1 MAVLTTCL
9 FAAPVHAQDAE
20 GGSPRATLRLRYGA
34 AHHSGQQ
41 QVGTGAL
48 LYDDSVFND
57 LGASGSW
64 FLAQGQAPGLVFG
77 VQQEGLTLVE
87 SEGVKQVTH
96 APLLRFHVGLAARF
110 LLGPVQLQP
119 SFGYA
124 LAQLPS
130 VTELTEPRLLRA
142 VRRSAQAGLRVQVPL
157 PKRLG
162 VELRTE
168 VPFPLYAIDGQGR
181 RATSAG
187 VLAGVAL
194 GRELARSGSVSTTL
208 LLDYQYVYDRYTV
221 DATRGA
227 HQRISRFGLALELG
241 LWPKQGP

>member
-1 MAVLTTCL
+1 MLATGL
-9 FAAPVHAQDAE
+9 FATPARAQDEE
-20 GGSPRATLRLRYGA
+20 GGSARATLRLRYGA
-34 AHHSGQQ
+34 ARHSGQQ

-48 LYDDSVFND
+48 RYDDSVYND
-57 LGASGSW
+57 LGASGSY
-64 FLAQGQAPGLVFG
+64 FVAQGQGPGLVFG
-77 VQQEGLTLVE
+77 VQQEGLTLVQ

-110 LLGPVQLQP
+110 PLGPLQLQP

-130 VTELTEPRLLRA
+130 VTALDEPRLLRA
-142 VRRSAQAGLRVQVPL
+142 VRRSAQAGLRAQLPL
-157 PKRLG
+157 PKRLYA
-162 VELRTE
+162 ELRAE
-168 VPFPLYAIDGQGR
+168 VPFAFYAIDGQGR

-194 GRELARSGSVSTTL
+194 GRELARSGTVSTTL

-227 HQRISRFGLALELG
+227 YQRISRLGLALEFR
-241 LWPKQGP
+241 LWPK